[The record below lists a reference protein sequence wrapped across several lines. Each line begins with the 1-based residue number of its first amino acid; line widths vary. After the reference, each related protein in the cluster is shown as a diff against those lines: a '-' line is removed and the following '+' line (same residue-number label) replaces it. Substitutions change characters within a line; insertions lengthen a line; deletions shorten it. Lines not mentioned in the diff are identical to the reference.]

1 MLEVGE
7 VGRVPEQSVG
17 AAWRS
22 SRRYQAV
29 AATLEARI
37 RAGEYPAG
45 RPLPTV
51 SCLAREFGVARGTVE
66 RALARLENDTRLVSL
81 HGQRWY
87 AHVATRLQ
95 SLGVRSFAQWA
106 VASGLRPGGRFI
118 DVARGR
124 ATTVEARELGERPG
138 SPVLRVV
145 RVRSLDGSPAM
156 VEHTVFPGWL
166 AGTVE
171 SLPAD
176 APSIVQVV
184 EETLGVQLGH
194 AEHRIE
200 AIAASAMDG
209 RLLGVRR
216 GSPLLRVVRTAR
228 FGDGRTFEF
237 SDDRYL
243 PGVVSFSLVTS
254 SSPIGIKLD

>member
-1 MLEVGE
+1 MRES
-7 VGRVPEQSVG
+7 RT
-17 AAWRS
+17 
-22 SRRYQAV
+22 SRRYHAV
-29 AATLEARI
+29 AATLEGRI
-37 RAGEYPAG
+37 RAGEYPPG
-45 RPLPTV
+45 RPLPAV

-66 RALARLENDTRLVSL
+66 RALVRLETDARLVSH
-81 HGQRWY
+81 HGQHWH
-87 AHVATRLQ
+87 AHGATRLQ

-106 VASGLRPGGRFI
+106 VASGLRPGGRFV

-124 ATTVEARELGERPG
+124 ATTLEARELGERPG
-138 SPVLRVV
+138 NPVLRVV

-166 AGTVE
+166 AGVIE
-171 SLPAD
+171 SLPSD
-176 APSIVQVV
+176 APSIVDVV
-184 EETLGVQLGH
+184 EAEVGIRLAH

-216 GSPLLRVVRTAR
+216 GSPLLRVVRIAR
-228 FGDGRTFEF
+228 FADGRTFEF

-254 SSPIGIKLD
+254 SSSMGVKVD

>member
-1 MLEVGE
+1 MGE
-7 VGRVPEQSVG
+7 VDQVRQRPVG
-17 AAWRS
+17 TMSRP

-29 AATLEARI
+29 AAALEGRI
-37 RAGEYPAG
+37 RAGEYPPG

-66 RALARLENDTRLVSL
+66 RALTRLASDSHLVSH
-81 HGQRWY
+81 HGQRWH

-106 VASGLRPGGRFI
+106 VASGLRPGGRFE

-124 ATTVEARELGERPG
+124 ATALEARELGERPG
-138 SPVLRVV
+138 NPVVRVV
-145 RVRSLDGSPAM
+145 RVRFLDEAPAM

-166 AGTVE
+166 AATIE

-176 APSIVQVV
+176 APSIAEVV
-184 EETLGVQLGH
+184 ETGTGVRLGH

-200 AIAASAMDG
+200 AFAASAMDG
-209 RLLGVRR
+209 RLLGVPR

-228 FGDGRTFEF
+228 FADGRSFEY

-243 PGVVSFSLVTS
+243 PGVVSLTLVTS
-254 SSPIGIKLD
+254 SG

>member
-1 MLEVGE
+1 MGETGLVRQRSASAVVG
-7 VGRVPEQSVG
+7 PSC
-17 AAWRS
+17 
-22 SRRYQAV
+22 RYHAV
-29 AATLEARI
+29 AATLEERI
-37 RAGEYPAG
+37 RAGEYPPG
-45 RPLPTV
+45 KPLPTV

-66 RALARLENDTRLVSL
+66 RALTRLESDSHLVSH
-81 HGQRWY
+81 HGQRWH
-87 AHVATRLQ
+87 AHAVTRLQ

-106 VASGLRPGGRFI
+106 VASGLRPGGRFV

-124 ATTVEARELGERPG
+124 ATSLEARELGERPG

-166 AGTVE
+166 TATIE
-171 SLPAD
+171 SLSAD
-176 APSIVQVV
+176 APSIADVV
-184 EETLGVQLGH
+184 EGRLGVCLGH

-200 AIAASAMDG
+200 AFAATAMDG
-209 RLLGVRR
+209 RLLGVSR

-228 FGDGRTFEF
+228 FADGRSFEY

-243 PGVVSFSLVTS
+243 PDVVSLSLVTS
-254 SSPIGIKLD
+254 SG